1 MIDRVYRGPV
11 LVRGRQLDGPNELR
25 FNRGLLPPR
34 EMRILPAP
42 QLRTEPSFTRV
53 RAPGCYGY
61 QVDGIGFSY
70 LIVFEAK
77 PF

>member
-1 MIDRVYRGPV
+1 
-11 LVRGRQLDGPNELR
+11 
-25 FNRGLLPPR
+25 
-34 EMRILPAP
+34 
-42 QLRTEPSFTRV
+42 V